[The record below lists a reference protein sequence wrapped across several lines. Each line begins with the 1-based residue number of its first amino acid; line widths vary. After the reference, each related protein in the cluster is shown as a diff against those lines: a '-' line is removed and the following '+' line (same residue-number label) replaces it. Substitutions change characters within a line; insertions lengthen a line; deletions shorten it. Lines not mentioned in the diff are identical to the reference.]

1 MKKLIIL
8 FLPLLLLGGIGQTQE
23 PAVTD
28 APTAQTKRSSKFQG
42 LWQQRKG
49 HGLYL
54 DYGYEFIKDKAIW
67 GEDKWPLRF
76 DLTYQYDIPWRA
88 KRVNLFVESGIGY
101 ERLVSNSGWLIGN
114 DLKDIY
120 YAWQCVQQ
128 RLSWRFGGGVKVHC
142 TDWLYLSFEGGFQVG
157 YNQQQTNEINQDK
170 KVTKHIAIDRTA
182 LFGGQSAMQI
192 VGQIKRVSIHLGY
205 RANHW
210 IVNASDRTYP
220 PSHGTEVEIV
230 SQTDWL
236 LTAGVGYTF

>member
-8 FLPLLLLGGIGQTQE
+8 FLPLLLLGGISQAQE
-23 PAVTD
+23 ASTVLD
-28 APTAQTKRSSKFQG
+28 NTAQTKRTSRFQG

-76 DLTYQYDIPWRA
+76 DLTYQYDIPWRV
-88 KRVNLFVESGIGY
+88 KRVNLFVETGIGY
-101 ERLVSNSGWLIGN
+101 ERLVSNW
-114 DLKDIY
+114 DEPIY
-120 YAWQCVQQ
+120 YMQWVQQ

-170 KVTKHIAIDRTA
+170 KVTKHVKIDGTA

-210 IVNASDRTYP
+210 IANAADRTYP
-220 PSHGTEVEIV
+220 PTHGGTEVEIV
-230 SQTDWL
+230 SQTDWF

>member
-8 FLPLLLLGGIGQTQE
+8 LLPLLLLGGISQAQE
-23 PAVTD
+23 ASTVLD
-28 APTAQTKRSSKFQG
+28 NTAQTKRTSKFQG

-101 ERLVSNSGWLIGN
+101 ERLVSNSGWPIGN
-114 DLKDIY
+114 NLKDIY
-120 YAWQCVQQ
+120 YAWQWVQQ

-170 KVTKHIAIDRTA
+170 KVTKHVEIDGTA

-210 IVNASDRTYP
+210 IGPMTRSYP
-220 PSHGTEVEIV
+220 PTHGTKVEIV
-230 SQTDWL
+230 SLTDWF
-236 LTAGVGYTF
+236 LTAGVGYHF